1 MSLYKTFETNK
12 EIEQTGIDLRYS
24 DTCVITVAR
33 AGGSNKKFLK
43 AAERAQRKLNTR
55 RPNNEQ
61 AMQIL
66 REVYADA
73 VILGWEG
80 VEDRD
85 GIPMPFSR
93 ENVIKIL
100 TDLPDL
106 FADIRQQAENAE
118 LFRDEALEDAAK
130 N

>member
-1 MSLYKTFETNK
+1 MNLYKSYGTNK
-12 EIEQTGIDLRYS
+12 ALEQTGIDLRYS
-24 DTCVITVAR
+24 DDCVITIAR
-33 AGGSNKKFLK
+33 AGGSNKAFLK

-55 RPNNEQ
+55 KPNNEQ

-73 VILGWEG
+73 IILKWEG
-80 VEDRD
+80 VEDKDGNEIPFTRD
-85 GIPMPFSR
+85 
-93 ENVIKIL
+93 NVIKVL

-106 FADIRQQAENAE
+106 FFDIKTQAENAE
-118 LFRDEALEDAAK
+118 LFRDEALEEVSG